1 MPTDDE
7 RRTAQ
12 STISTCRCRCVYHVP
27 CIEGQKS
34 CCAAGA
40 GCCARW
46 AEHVNSHQ
54 CLCHSIIII
63 LFLYSINHHIRR
75 AEWSKNTTFSR
86 IRSYTHPTVPRGHRS
101 AVQSLDAATAPQAP
115 AQLELQRALRA
126 SRPCQLVAV
135 AYISELELVMK
146 SIRISPSNLCAAKL
160 WLLLISG
167 NDHHNP

>member
-75 AEWSKNTTFSR
+75 AERSKHHILANPFLHAS
-86 IRSYTHPTVPRGHRS
+86 HR
-101 AVQSLDAATAPQAP
+101 ATWP
-115 AQLELQRALRA
+115 
-126 SRPCQLVAV
+126 SIGCAV
-135 AYISELELVMK
+135 AGRCHRPAGTRAAGAAE
-146 SIRISPSNLCAAKL
+146 SPSRLHAPLPACCGSLHLGARTRDEVHQDQPFEFVCRKVMAIIDK
-160 WLLLISG
+160 WE
-167 NDHHNP
+167 